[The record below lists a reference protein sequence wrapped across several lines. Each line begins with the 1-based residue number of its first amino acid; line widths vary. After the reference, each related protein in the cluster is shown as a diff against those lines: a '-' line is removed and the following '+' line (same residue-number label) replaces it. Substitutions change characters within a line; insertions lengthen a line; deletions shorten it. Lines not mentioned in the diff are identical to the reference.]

1 MKFLKPALL
10 LTFLFL
16 YSCKG
21 DAIKE
26 NTNEETPLSN
36 PFTSSFLTNNLRE
49 DLPRLVLNEEIDQV
63 LRTKLKTDP
72 VVQNIYE
79 AIKRNADQVMQKPF
93 LERIKIGRRL
103 LSVSREMLY
112 RINMLG
118 MAYHVDKDP
127 MVLKRIEGELK
138 AVCSFSDW
146 NPTHYLDVGEM
157 SMAVAFALDWT
168 AGALPDST
176 KEQAIN
182 ALRAKG
188 INPSYE
194 TG

>member
-26 NTNEETPLSN
+26 NANEETPLSN

-79 AIKRNADQVMQKPF
+79 AIKRNAEQVMQK
-93 LERIKIGRRL
+93 
-103 LSVSREMLY
+103 
-112 RINMLG
+112 
-118 MAYHVDKDP
+118 
-127 MVLKRIEGELK
+127 
-138 AVCSFSDW
+138 SF
-146 NPTHYLDVGEM
+146 
-157 SMAVAFALDWT
+157 
-168 AGALPDST
+168 
-176 KEQAIN
+176 
-182 ALRAKG
+182 
-188 INPSYE
+188 
-194 TG
+194 